1 MSEQNSSKTTQL
13 PLTENENLLAHQPE
27 TVETSVPAASP
38 DLAGG
43 QPDFITCPNCFTT
56 DCSPSGELK
65 PVRDFICNVCG
76 VDFTPENEPSTDS
89 VDKTVQNW
97 LAKYYPKADM
107 RKQILRTER
116 RLKNSRVKGLSS

>member
-43 QPDFITCPNCFTT
+43 QLVIP
-56 DCSPSGELK
+56 
-65 PVRDFICNVCG
+65 
-76 VDFTPENEPSTDS
+76 EPSTDS
-89 VDKTVQNW
+89 VDKSFGNW
-97 LAKYYPKADM
+97 LAKFYPKADM
-107 RKQILRTER
+107 RKHILRTER
-116 RLKNSRVKGLSS
+116 RLNNSRVKGLSS